1 MAKPKPGRPSG
12 LDKLIHKPRGRHAT
26 KTPEVSDETEQV
38 VEDVHDEVSYILENE
53 IFSPEQYV
61 DYIRFAV
68 SDGFVSKLVKED
80 LTSDDVF
87 CILGFY
93 VDSLNKKTDEL
104 KKMVDENVSLK
115 ARLVELINAPTATFS
130 SDVLNNPTWN

>member
-38 VEDVHDEVSYILENE
+38 VEDVQDEVSYILENK

-68 SDGFVSKLVKED
+68 SDGFISKLVKED

>member
-68 SDGFVSKLVKED
+68 SDGFISKLVKED